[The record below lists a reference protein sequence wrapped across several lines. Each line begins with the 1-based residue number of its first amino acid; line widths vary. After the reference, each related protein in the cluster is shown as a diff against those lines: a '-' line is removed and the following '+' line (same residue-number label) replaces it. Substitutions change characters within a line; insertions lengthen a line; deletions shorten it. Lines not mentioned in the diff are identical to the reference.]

1 MPTRARARYGG
12 QGGQCRHVALAALGR
27 PEAQARLAALEG
39 LGAAVTEQAAGAAPR
54 IAVIVSD
61 KYKLTMSAP
70 PLSHLTFLW
79 AALWV
84 LLSLRVRLSEM
95 LEAVCPEAEADLEPI
110 LSLRL
115 LRISESLWVT
125 VGCLTAWVWCL
136 LSWTSLDMLYFL
148 LCSHSNHFNP

>member
-1 MPTRARARYGG
+1 
-12 QGGQCRHVALAALGR
+12 
-27 PEAQARLAALEG
+27 
-39 LGAAVTEQAAGAAPR
+39 
-54 IAVIVSD
+54 
-61 KYKLTMSAP
+61 MSAP
-70 PLSHLTFLW
+70 PLSYLTFLW

-136 LSWTSLDMLYFL
+136 LSWTSLDML
-148 LCSHSNHFNP
+148 LCVFFCVLTQITLTHNGYLQ

>member
-1 MPTRARARYGG
+1 M
-12 QGGQCRHVALAALGR
+12 C
-27 PEAQARLAALEG
+27 PELE
-39 LGAAVTEQAAGAAPR
+39 LEPDTEDKVVSV
-54 IAVIVSD
+54 VIVLWPLLVD
-61 KYKLTMSAP
+61 LKLRPDLPLWKDLVLPLRNRLLVPLRVLLSLFQIIINSQS

>member
-1 MPTRARARYGG
+1 M
-12 QGGQCRHVALAALGR
+12 C
-27 PEAQARLAALEG
+27 PELE
-39 LGAAVTEQAAGAAPR
+39 LEPDTEDKVVSV
-54 IAVIVSD
+54 VIVLWPLLVD
-61 KYKLTMSAP
+61 LKLRPDLPLWKDLVLPLRNKLLVPLRVLLSLFQININSQC

>member
-1 MPTRARARYGG
+1 M
-12 QGGQCRHVALAALGR
+12 VS
-27 PEAQARLAALEG
+27 
-39 LGAAVTEQAAGAAPR
+39 V
-54 IAVIVSD
+54 VIVLWPLLVD
-61 KYKLTMSAP
+61 LKLRPDLPLWKDLVLPLRNKLLVPLRVLLSLFQIDINSQC

-136 LSWTSLDMLYFL
+136 LSWTSLDML
-148 LCSHSNHFNP
+148 LCVFFCVLTQITLTHNGYLQ